1 MSPNESGLVAVID
14 DDASNLSAL
23 WRLLV
28 GHRYRVKTFSTAEEL
43 LQGPDLDL
51 VHCVLAGINLGDGMS
66 GLELGE
72 TLLASGRPLP
82 LILMTGSADDE
93 MRRRARELGC
103 VAVLDKP
110 FSSEQLFDA
119 LSRANIPGGS

>member
-1 MSPNESGLVAVID
+1 MSPNDPGIVAVID

-28 GHRYRVKTFSTAEEL
+28 GYRFRVKTFATAEEL

-51 VHCVLAGINLGDGMS
+51 VQCVLADINLGDGMS

-72 TLLASGRPLP
+72 TLLAFGRPIP

-93 MRRRARELGC
+93 TRRRARELGC
-103 VAVLDKP
+103 IEVLDKP
-110 FSSEQLFDA
+110 FSSEQLLDA
-119 LSRANIPGGS
+119 LSRAIIPGGS